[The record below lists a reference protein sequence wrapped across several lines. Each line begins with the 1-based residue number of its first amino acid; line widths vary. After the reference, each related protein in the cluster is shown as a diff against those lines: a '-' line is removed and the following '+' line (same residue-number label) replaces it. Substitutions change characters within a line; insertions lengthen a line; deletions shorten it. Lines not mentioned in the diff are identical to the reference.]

1 MEEGKIIDEGSPI
14 MGEITTMEAMK
25 NDNYSSSTT
34 KPLDFARILTSL
46 LVFSTLGIAFLVLYY
61 SSNEKNGQFVPSLG
75 RLSSSFYGDNNGT
88 VKDEYYELRKVLEAA
103 STKEKTVILTTLND
117 AWAEPNSIFDL
128 FLESFR
134 IGNNIAYLLN
144 HLVVIAVDEKAY
156 FRCHELG
163 FHCYYLKTNKSSLM
177 AHEARF
183 MTPIYLDMMWGRLAF
198 LRTILSLGYNF
209 VFTDTDVMWF
219 RDPLPHF
226 TPYSDFQTSCDH
238 FNGDEFDLNNAPNN
252 GFVFVHDEYYELR
265 NLLKAAT
272 MKDKTVILAHLNE
285 AWAAPDSIFEIFLE
299 SFRIGNNTA
308 YLLNHLLVVA
318 IDDNAYTRCQ
328 TLVSHC
334 YLLRSNASSALA
346 HQANFMT
353 PNYLDF
359 IRRRVAFLQT
369 ILTLGYNFVI
379 TDSDV
384 VWFRD
389 PLPHI
394 MTDNNSDIQVSCDW
408 NRGDEYDL
416 NNLPNF
422 GFLFARSNN
431 RTINFYEFWVHDDE
445 YYELKNLL
453 KAVSMKD
460 NTVILAHL
468 NEAWAAPNSLF
479 DIFLESFR
487 IGNNTAYLLNHLLV
501 VAVDDNAYTRCQS
514 LVSHC
519 YLLRSNAPSSA
530 LAHQATYLTLNYL
543 DLIWRRVAFSQT
555 VMTLGYNFLITV
567 IIMLLRTS

>member
-252 GFVFVHDEYYELR
+252 GFVFV
-265 NLLKAAT
+265 
-272 MKDKTVILAHLNE
+272 
-285 AWAAPDSIFEIFLE
+285 
-299 SFRIGNNTA
+299 
-308 YLLNHLLVVA
+308 
-318 IDDNAYTRCQ
+318 
-328 TLVSHC
+328 
-334 YLLRSNASSALA
+334 
-346 HQANFMT
+346 
-353 PNYLDF
+353 
-359 IRRRVAFLQT
+359 
-369 ILTLGYNFVI
+369 
-379 TDSDV
+379 
-384 VWFRD
+384 
-389 PLPHI
+389 
-394 MTDNNSDIQVSCDW
+394 
-408 NRGDEYDL
+408 
-416 NNLPNF
+416 
-422 GFLFARSNN
+422 RSNN
-431 RTINFYEFWVHDDE
+431 RTIKFYDFWVSSRHTYPRLHEQDVFNKIKSGDFVRQLG
-445 YYELKNLL
+445 LKLRFMDTTYFGGFCERSRDFNKVCTMHSNCCIGLDNKIADLNTIL
-453 KAVSMKD
+453 KVWK
-460 NTVILAHL
+460 
-468 NEAWAAPNSLF
+468 
-479 DIFLESFR
+479 
-487 IGNNTAYLLNHLLV
+487 
-501 VAVDDNAYTRCQS
+501 
-514 LVSHC
+514 
-519 YLLRSNAPSSA
+519 
-530 LAHQATYLTLNYL
+530 NYL
-543 DLIWRRVAFSQT
+543 SNNH
-555 VMTLGYNFLITV
+555 MTLQPSNWRV
-567 IIMLLRTS
+567 PHKCHM

>member
-1 MEEGKIIDEGSPI
+1 MLYTYDPYINISRFIYIEGYD
-14 MGEITTMEAMK
+14 
-25 NDNYSSSTT
+25 
-34 KPLDFARILTSL
+34 
-46 LVFSTLGIAFLVLYY
+46 
-61 SSNEKNGQFVPSLG
+61 
-75 RLSSSFYGDNNGT
+75 
-88 VKDEYYELRKVLEAA
+88 
-103 STKEKTVILTTLND
+103 
-117 AWAEPNSIFDL
+117 
-128 FLESFR
+128 ESF
-134 IGNNIAYLLN
+134 IPPPGS
-144 HLVVIAVDEKAY
+144 
-156 FRCHELG
+156 EL
-163 FHCYYLKTNKSSLM
+163 
-177 AHEARF
+177 
-183 MTPIYLDMMWGRLAF
+183 
-198 LRTILSLGYNF
+198 
-209 VFTDTDVMWF
+209 
-219 RDPLPHF
+219 
-226 TPYSDFQTSCDH
+226 
-238 FNGDEFDLNNAPNN
+238 
-252 GFVFVHDEYYELR
+252 VHDEYYELR

-431 RTINFYEFWVHDDE
+431 RTINFYEFWVSLRHKYPKLHEQDAFNRVKHEPSLREVGVKIRFLDTNYFGGFCSPSKDFNKVCTMHANCCVGLHSKKADLKTTLE
-445 YYELKNLL
+445 NWKAYYSKDNLT
-453 KAVSMKD
+453 AVSQPFHWS
-460 NTVILAHL
+460 VPRECHI
-468 NEAWAAPNSLF
+468 
-479 DIFLESFR
+479 
-487 IGNNTAYLLNHLLV
+487 
-501 VAVDDNAYTRCQS
+501 
-514 LVSHC
+514 
-519 YLLRSNAPSSA
+519 
-530 LAHQATYLTLNYL
+530 
-543 DLIWRRVAFSQT
+543 
-555 VMTLGYNFLITV
+555 
-567 IIMLLRTS
+567 